1 MIYFIYGEDSFR
13 GKEKLKEI
21 IEQYKTKHKSG
32 LNLVQINTKEQ
43 NFSDFYSNF
52 KINSMFSEKK
62 LIIIKNIF
70 STKDGLSSGWKEDFI
85 KNIKD
90 LQDIKD
96 IIVIYEDVAVDQR
109 TKIFKTLIKFA
120 KCQEFDYLQPAVL
133 KRWVSQK
140 AKIEPEAVDLLI
152 NFVGKDLW
160 QLSNEINKLSNYKK
174 GLVIKKEDVKLLVKP
189 NVETDI
195 FKTID
200 SFASKNK
207 KQSLMLL
214 HQFLEDG
221 ENPLYLL
228 SMITYQFR
236 NLLIVKELMEKQKP
250 YNVIVKQ
257 SGLHPFVAQKT
268 YYMCSQFT
276 LLELKKIYQ
285 KIFQIDLE
293 IKTGKID
300 AEIALDLLVA
310 SI

>member
-1 MIYFIYGEDSFR
+1 MIIFLYGEDSFR
-13 GKEKLKEI
+13 AKEKLKEI

-32 LNLVQINTKEQ
+32 LNLIQINTKEKD
-43 NFSDFYSNF
+43 FTDFYSNF

-62 LIIIKNIF
+62 LIILKNIF
-70 STKDGLSSGWKEDFI
+70 SASDWQEEFL

-90 LQDIKD
+90 LQNIKD
-96 IIVIYEDVAVDQR
+96 IVVIYEDIAVDQR
-109 TKIFKTLIKFA
+109 TKLFKTLIKSA
-120 KCQEFDYLQPAVL
+120 KCQEFNNLQPAAL
-133 KRWVSQK
+133 KKWILQK
-140 AKIEPEAVDLLI
+140 IKIEPEPVDLLI

-160 QLSNEINKLSNYKK
+160 QLSNEINKLSNYKR
-174 GLVIKKEDVKLLVKP
+174 GLVIKKEDIKLLVKP
-189 NVETDI
+189 NVENDI

-207 KQSLMLL
+207 KQSLLLL
-214 HQFLEDG
+214 HQYIEDG

-228 SMITYQFR
+228 SMIAYQFR
-236 NLLIVKELMEKQKP
+236 NLLTVKELMEKQKP

-276 LLELKKIYQ
+276 LQELKKIYR